1 MTNSVEDFLNYL
13 KENNKS
19 LNTNFEVAICDF
31 INDCSDVSDL
41 GYISEKLGSIYKKK
55 LYYLANRLN
64 TLENEFHDIAKNNK
78 LDGNN
83 ELRDLCLRLE
93 DEMAM
98 LKSAYK
104 EP

>member
-41 GYISEKLGSIYKKK
+41 RYISEKLGSIYKKK
-55 LYYLANRLN
+55 LY
-64 TLENEFHDIAKNNK
+64 
-78 LDGNN
+78 
-83 ELRDLCLRLE
+83 
-93 DEMAM
+93 
-98 LKSAYK
+98 
-104 EP
+104 